1 MNDEALAEFEYLWD
15 GSSPGWVLLKSPSR
29 VGEYCV
35 FNKANPSVL
44 LIESNEINEAVCRKM
59 KESGCEV
66 LDEMPPG
73 NRKASVSLA

>member
-15 GSSPGWVLLKSPSR
+15 GSSPGWVLLKAPDLA
-29 VGEYCV
+29 GGYCV
-35 FNKANPSVL
+35 FHKTNPSVL
-44 LIESNEINEAVCRKM
+44 LIERDEINEAVCRKM

-73 NRKASVSLA
+73 NRTATVSPA